1 LVKDKIEKYNMKT
14 NKSQEYIS
22 PEVKVVEVLVEK
34 GYLITGVVI
43 NERMKQEKHVLDEP
57 ETW

>member
-1 LVKDKIEKYNMKT
+1 MKT
-14 NKSQEYIS
+14 GNSKEYVA
-22 PEVKVVEVLVEK
+22 PEIKVIEVIVEK

-43 NERMKQEKHVLDEP
+43 NERMQQEKHILDEP

>member
-1 LVKDKIEKYNMKT
+1 MKT
-14 NKSQEYIS
+14 GKPKEYVA
-22 PEVKVVEVLVEK
+22 PEIKVIEVIVEK

-43 NERMKQEKHVLDEP
+43 NERMQQEKHILDEP

>member
-1 LVKDKIEKYNMKT
+1 MKT

>member
-1 LVKDKIEKYNMKT
+1 MKT
-14 NKSQEYIS
+14 GNSKEYVA
-22 PEVKVVEVLVEK
+22 PEIKVIEVIVEK

-43 NERMKQEKHVLDEP
+43 NERMKQEKHILDEP

>member
-1 LVKDKIEKYNMKT
+1 MKT

-43 NERMKQEKHVLDEP
+43 NERMKQEKHVLVFGM
-57 ETW
+57 

>member
-1 LVKDKIEKYNMKT
+1 MKT
-14 NKSQEYIS
+14 ANPKEYVA
-22 PEVKVVEVLVEK
+22 PEVKVVEVIVEK

-43 NERMKQEKHVLDEP
+43 NERMQQEKHILDEP